1 MEKESLIATAMET
14 AGLSAAEKL
23 SKKGVKAI
31 RKLPEG
37 KRRKVAG
44 VIVFVATVIFLV
56 LASRKMR
63 ARVE

>member
-1 MEKESLIATAMET
+1 MEKESIIADALKT
-14 AGLSAAEKL
+14 AGLSAAKEA

-37 KRRKVAG
+37 KRKKVAG

-63 ARVE
+63 TRVE